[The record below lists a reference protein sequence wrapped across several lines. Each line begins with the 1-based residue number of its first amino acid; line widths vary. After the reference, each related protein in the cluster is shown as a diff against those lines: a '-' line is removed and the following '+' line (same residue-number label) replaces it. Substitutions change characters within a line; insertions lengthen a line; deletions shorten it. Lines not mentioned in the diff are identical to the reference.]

1 MEGEGVTVLRGYIKK
16 TGSALGWHIKME
28 PVSFTLTRWKWLTVA
43 RRRTYTECTALKIQG
58 KKKKV
63 VLRGEKTVMLYPK
76 ESCLKLFFF
85 FCNSLHAYIQNV
97 RAVVGNS
104 WTVWVCYITLIRVEE
119 MLSIL
124 FVVIDENFILLA
136 WGVRITSLH
145 GP

>member
-1 MEGEGVTVLRGYIKK
+1 MDSLIKKFITIYIKK
-16 TGSALGWHIKME
+16 TGSALGWHIKDGARLFYTDKME
-28 PVSFTLTRWKWLTVA
+28 MVN
-43 RRRTYTECTALKIQG
+43 G
-58 KKKKV
+58 
-63 VLRGEKTVMLYPK
+63 GEKKNIHRVHCLKNTGEKK
-76 ESCLKLFFF
+76 ESCFEGRKDGDAIQKKLFFF